1 MSPASTAAGGG
12 PNHRSTAPLSLKTET
27 KPLPLNAAEMI
38 DPLASSSSGPIRV
51 DGFEHDAALSNSEFL
66 TRSEV
71 LNRRSRRVKQL
82 ARIYRDHYWALMEEL
97 RLKYREYYWDYGK
110 SPFAEDEDD
119 EKVNAHRGDCA
130 ALPGE
135 NVNLGV
141 NGGGKV
147 SGRCEVHGCKAK
159 AMALTRF
166 CHMHITSDAKQKLYE
181 SCTFSIKS
189 STTGP
194 ILCGRP
200 LMKST
205 VPSYCPMHFQKAEN
219 HMVRALK
226 KAGLNVSSTS
236 KLTPKL
242 HVIVAEYVRQIQ
254 NKRRAAKKANL
265 EIKEET
271 NS

>member
-1 MSPASTAAGGG
+1 MPTANLAAAGG
-12 PNHRSTAPLSLKTET
+12 PNHHSAAPLYLKTET
-27 KPLPLNAAEMI
+27 KPPSNACEML
-38 DPLASSSSGPIRV
+38 DPSASSSSGPIRI
-51 DGFEHDAALSNSEFL
+51 DGSEQDATLSKSEFL
-66 TRSEV
+66 TRSEF
-71 LNRRSRRVKQL
+71 LNRRARRVKQL
-82 ARIYRDHYWALMEEL
+82 GRIYRDQYWALMEEL
-97 RLKYREYYWDYGK
+97 KLKYREYYWEYGK
-110 SPFAEDEDD
+110 GPFLEDE
-119 EKVNAHRGDCA
+119 ENERNNASRGDYA

-135 NVNLGV
+135 NGSHGNFGV
-141 NGGGKV
+141 NGGNASGRV

-189 STTGP
+189 SATGP

-200 LMKST
+200 LMKSS
-205 VPSYCPMHFQKAEN
+205 VPSYCPMHFEKAEK

-242 HVIVAEYVRQIQ
+242 HLIVAEHVRHIQ
-254 NKRRAAKKANL
+254 NKRRAAKRANHHH
-265 EIKEET
+265 
-271 NS
+271 